1 MLNFVTLFDKN
12 YMSRGIVLYNSL
24 KEHCKQDFTFYVLA
38 MDEVTEKY
46 LKSLGK
52 IAKGSLID
60 PKHPRIRYLK

>member
-46 LKSLGK
+46 LKS
-52 IAKGSLID
+52 
-60 PKHPRIRYLK
+60 